1 MSVEHLSQV
10 VYNSELKMHQIC
22 DADATKKQSLIIGG
36 WFYFVFLVSLAL
48 FTNSLD
54 SFYPWN
60 ETASWIWCILMKLPI
75 RVFIRRGLSQLA
87 IKYFARPK
95 GRGESRAQWK
105 FQSLINISFPRGGGG
120 GRGRG
125 ENIFEHT
132 IFH

>member
-22 DADATKKQSLIIGG
+22 DADATKKQSLIIGD

-60 ETASWIWCILMKLPI
+60 ETVLIAAVFRHV
-75 RVFIRRGLSQLA
+75 RVVDLVYLDETP
-87 IKYFARPK
+87 Y
-95 GRGESRAQWK
+95 
-105 FQSLINISFPRGGGG
+105 
-120 GRGRG
+120 
-125 ENIFEHT
+125 
-132 IFH
+132 